1 MTCSTANRC
10 QRILPVLP
18 GVRQWRRGT
27 AHIKQQDTFVAP
39 HKLTLGDWLETWLQ
53 QYKRPGI
60 SPKVVQTMLGHSSIS
75 VTLDVYSHVSLELAK
90 QAAAKLNAAL
100 TGGT

>member
-1 MTCSTANRC
+1 MLDGKPVPENPIRAVWREAVAARDSTYQA
-10 QRILPVLP
+10 
-18 GVRQWRRGT
+18 
-27 AHIKQQDTFVAP
+27 
-39 HKLTLGDWLETWLQ
+39 
-53 QYKRPGI
+53 GI